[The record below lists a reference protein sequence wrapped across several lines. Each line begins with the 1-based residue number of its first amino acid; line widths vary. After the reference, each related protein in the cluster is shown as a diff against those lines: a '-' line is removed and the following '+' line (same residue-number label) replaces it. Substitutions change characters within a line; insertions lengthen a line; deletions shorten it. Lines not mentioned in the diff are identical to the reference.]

1 MYHQKPQSDVPQS
14 NIIQRIVG
22 HGWRRVA
29 AEIALTLVI
38 AFAAGSAFDFFGP
51 LHDPAAEQPD
61 PAQMQ
66 IANDFLQIAE
76 AYATLGLNEASL
88 RNFEQYLEIAGN
100 LADPAVASR
109 VNVLRGA
116 G

>member
-1 MYHQKPQSDVPQS
+1 MYDQRPQSDVPQS
-14 NIIQRIVG
+14 NVFQRIAG

-29 AEIALTLVI
+29 AEIALTLVL

-51 LHDPAAEQPD
+51 LNDPSASTAE
-61 PAQMQ
+61 PARIQ
-66 IANDFLQIAE
+66 IANDFLHIAE
-76 AYATLGLNEASL
+76 AYATLGHMDDSL
-88 RNFEQYLEIAGN
+88 RNYEQYLAIAGN

-109 VNVLRGA
+109 VNILRGA